1 MARKFGNRKSVSKNV
16 NDYMIGIMAPSGWG
30 KTTLMYETCEKLFG
44 PDGYFIADMGDE
56 DGTAAINDINA
67 EQIGTW
73 KKFKEVVDDIVK
85 NKDTD
90 YADLK
95 VVILDTL
102 DAAFEKAEEYTVQ
115 AWNRENMGQQGFKQ
129 ASSVNSVEG
138 GFGKGLDRVIE
149 TVKKE
154 FARLA
159 KVGVKVWWTAH
170 VKEKDQTDLFTGTN
184 YTTLTANMSMKYFNS
199 VKNISHIIGFGYFDR
214 TVEKQ
219 EVGEANIVTKK
230 KKTRNAVT
238 DETRKIKFRDDAMIA
253 DAKSRFAKIIDE
265 IVLDTDEFIKAIT
278 DAINSASG
286 DETKPVVEKTPKKS
300 TKKPPV
306 VEEEHDQEDIELMAA
321 LREAVESVEEKEED
335 TPPFDVNEEIEDIF
349 PDEETADEDVMI
361 TLDED
366 RANAIRD
373 AFKAGDSK
381 TKAEVRKH
389 LVDYNNRLSDT
400 MKTSDVLAIEEILG
414 LNDEV

>member
-1 MARKFGNRKSVSKNV
+1 MARKFGNRKRVSKNV

-73 KKFKEVVDDIVK
+73 KKFKEIVDDIVK

-95 VVILDTL
+95 VIILDTL

-115 AWNRENMGQQGFKQ
+115 AWNRENIGQQGFKQ

-159 KVGVKVWWTAH
+159 NVGVKVWWTAH

-286 DETKPVVEKTPKKS
+286 DETTPVVEKAATPKKS

-306 VEEEHDQEDIELMAA
+306 EKEDDELLGQLKAVVEKA
-321 LREAVESVEEKEED
+321 EEKYEVED
-335 TPPFDVNEEIEDIF
+335 TPPFDVDEEIDDIF
-349 PDEETADEDVMI
+349 EEEETVEEDETI
-361 TLDED
+361 TLDAD
-366 RANAIRD
+366 RLTAIRNAFRGAD
-373 AFKAGDSK
+373 ASAKAKVK
-381 TKAEVRKH
+381 TH
-389 LVDYNNRLSDT
+389 LSAYGGKLTDT
-400 MKTSDVLAIEEILG
+400 MKASDVNAIEEILG